1 MKIGRIKISLAA
13 IALLAFQLALVVSIA
28 GKYLYE
34 RENCP
39 RVWTRAVAY
48 DPEMPLRGRYLSAQ
62 LEVDGCGS
70 TLPSATHAQFP
81 RDINGAVKP
90 GPYVVR
96 GAAVNFNATLKVEN
110 NRMVAERV
118 VGDTDPGVGEQVW
131 ATNDLPCDHMHL
143 QSATDF
149 FISEHASSPLP
160 LKHGQELW
168 IEVTLPPKGAP
179 RPIQL
184 AVKDNGVW
192 KPLGSE

>member
-1 MKIGRIKISLAA
+1 MKIGRVEISLAA
-13 IALLAFQLALVVSIA
+13 IAVLVIQLALVVSIA
-28 GKYLYE
+28 GKYLSE
-34 RENCP
+34 RKTCP
-39 RVWTRAVAY
+39 RVWARAVAY
-48 DPEMPLRGRYLSAQ
+48 DPEMPMRGRYLSTQ

-96 GAAVNFNATLKVEN
+96 GQPVSFNAKLRVEN
-110 NRMVAERV
+110 DRLVAVRLE
-118 VGDTDPGVGEQVW
+118 GEQAQTEGLEVW
-131 ATNDLPCDHMHL
+131 ANPGTSCDRMHL
-143 QSATDF
+143 QEATDF
-149 FISEHASSPLP
+149 FLAEHAPDPLA

-184 AVKDNGVW
+184 AIKDNGVW
-192 KPLGSE
+192 KPLGEE

>member
-1 MKIGRIKISLAA
+1 MKIGRVEISLAA
-13 IALLAFQLALVVSIA
+13 IAVLVIQLALVVSIA

-34 RENCP
+34 RKTCP
-39 RVWTRAVAY
+39 RVWARAVAY
-48 DPEMPLRGRYLSAQ
+48 DPEMPMRGRYLSTQ

-90 GPYVVR
+90 GPYLVR
-96 GAAVNFNATLKVEN
+96 GAPVNFNATLKVEN
-110 NRMVAERV
+110 NRLVAVRL
-118 VGDTDPGVGEQVW
+118 VGKDNPDEGQLIW
-131 ATNDLPCDHMHL
+131 ATNDLSCDRMHL
-143 QSATDF
+143 QSATDY

-179 RPIQL
+179 RPIQM

-192 KPLGSE
+192 KPL

>member
-62 LEVDGCGS
+62 LQVDGCGS

-96 GAAVNFNATLKVEN
+96 GTPVSFNARLKVEN
-110 NRMVAERV
+110 NHLVAV
-118 VGDTDPGVGEQVW
+118 HLDGEQAQIEGPEVW
-131 ATNDLPCDHMHL
+131 ADNDPCDKMHL
-143 QSATDF
+143 VEATDVF
-149 FISEHASSPLP
+149 VPENASSPLP

-179 RPIQL
+179 RPIQM

-192 KPLGSE
+192 KPLGEE

>member
-1 MKIGRIKISLAA
+1 MNIGRVEMSGAA
-13 IALLAFQLALVVSIA
+13 IAVLVIQLALVLSIG

-34 RENCP
+34 RQTCP
-39 RVWTRAVAY
+39 RVWARAVAF
-48 DPEMPLRGRYLSAQ
+48 DPEMPMRGRYLSTQ
-62 LEVDGCGS
+62 LVVDGCGS

-96 GAAVNFNATLKVEN
+96 GAPVNFEAALKVEN
-110 NRMVAERV
+110 NRLVAVRLEGNNNPNEGQR
-118 VGDTDPGVGEQVW
+118 VW
-131 ATNDLPCDHMHL
+131 ATNDLPCDQMHL

-149 FISEHASSPLP
+149 FISEHASSPMP

-168 IEVTLPPKGAP
+168 IEVTLPPMGPP

-192 KPLGSE
+192 KPLGEE

>member
-1 MKIGRIKISLAA
+1 MKIGRVEMSVAA
-13 IALLAFQLALVVSIA
+13 IVLLGIQLALVLSIA

-34 RENCP
+34 RETCP
-39 RVWTRAVAY
+39 RVWTRAVPY
-48 DPEMPLRGRYLSAQ
+48 SPEIPKPSRYLSAH

-96 GAAVNFNATLKVEN
+96 GAAVNFNANLKVEN
-110 NRMVAERV
+110 NRLIAVRIE
-118 VGDTDPGVGEQVW
+118 GNNNPNDGQQVW
-131 ATNDLPCDHMHL
+131 AENDAPCDQMNL
-143 QSATDF
+143 ISVTDF
-149 FISEHASSPLP
+149 FISENASSPLP
-160 LKHGQELW
+160 LKQGQELW

-192 KPLGSE
+192 KPL

>member
-1 MKIGRIKISLAA
+1 MKIGRVEISLAA
-13 IALLAFQLALVVSIA
+13 IALLVIQLALVVSIA

-34 RENCP
+34 RETCP

-48 DPEMPLRGRYLSAQ
+48 DPEMPMRGRYLSAH

-96 GAAVNFNATLKVEN
+96 GAAVNFKANLKVEN
-110 NRMVAERV
+110 NQLVAV
-118 VGDTDPGVGEQVW
+118 DLVGDNAQTGGQEVW
-131 ATNDLPCDHMHL
+131 ADSNTPCDQMRL
-143 QSATDF
+143 LEATDF
-149 FISEHASSPLP
+149 FLAEHATDPMP

-179 RPIQL
+179 RPIQM

-192 KPLGSE
+192 KPL

>member
-1 MKIGRIKISLAA
+1 
-13 IALLAFQLALVVSIA
+13 
-28 GKYLYE
+28 
-34 RENCP
+34 
-39 RVWTRAVAY
+39 
-48 DPEMPLRGRYLSAQ
+48 MPLRGRYLSAQ